1 MVHRPEAN
9 IAVPQ
14 SIGCNCDSAIMDTHS
29 LPPKQTGPSIE
40 AFSRL
45 LQSSLKGQLLA
56 VVRSTQES
64 HLSCM
69 GEGSGPGSL
78 TLASSSTERKDCQ
91 FIVRDRKLLDENV
104 IDL

>member
-1 MVHRPEAN
+1 
-9 IAVPQ
+9 
-14 SIGCNCDSAIMDTHS
+14 
-29 LPPKQTGPSIE
+29 
-40 AFSRL
+40 
-45 LQSSLKGQLLA
+45 
-56 VVRSTQES
+56 
-64 HLSCM
+64 M